1 MLPQRFSLCSRVEQ
15 DDVWILHL
23 KIIFA
28 ALQASHFQVAL
39 QLPAVL
45 NMKTIAGSH
54 AHFNQASLK
63 QQHLASAASF
73 QQLSKE

>member
-1 MLPQRFSLCSRVEQ
+1 TVLF
-15 DDVWILHL
+15 L
-23 KIIFA
+23 KSIFA

-39 QLPAVL
+39 QLSAVL

-54 AHFNQASLK
+54 THFNRARLK